1 MSIDRLLTG
10 LNPLISLVL
19 RSPLHGLLSSGLALV
34 TVHGRRTGR
43 RYAIPVGYQQDGDRL
58 TILVSEARRKQWW
71 RNYRAPGPIGVLLRG
86 GAREGRAEVIAPSSD
101 EFAAAARATLSR
113 LPSLGR
119 VFGIPDYD
127 RNVGVTPAQLD
138 RLRTEIA
145 AVRVTLDPLAG

>member
-1 MSIDRLLTG
+1 VSIDRLLTG

-19 RSPLHGLLSSGLALV
+19 RSPLHRLLSAGLTLI

-71 RNYRAPGPIGVLLRG
+71 RNYRSPGPIDVLLRG
-86 GAREGRAEVIAPSSD
+86 DARTGRAEVIAPSSE
-101 EFAAAARATLSR
+101 EFAATARATLSR
-113 LPSLGR
+113 MPSLGR

-127 RNVGVTPAQLD
+127 RNEGLTPAQLD

-145 AVRVTLDPLAG
+145 AVRVTLDPPTG